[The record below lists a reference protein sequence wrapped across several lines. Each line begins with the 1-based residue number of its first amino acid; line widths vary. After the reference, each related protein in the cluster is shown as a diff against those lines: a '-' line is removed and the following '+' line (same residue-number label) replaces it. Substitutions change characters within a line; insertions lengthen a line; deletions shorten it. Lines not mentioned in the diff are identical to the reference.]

1 MSRAVRAACLLSL
14 SIGLLF
20 LFVRAPHPW
29 GWNGFDHY
37 HEFALALASGQS
49 FPTMEVPWGYAYF
62 LAAFYWLFGDRPWVP
77 LLVQVS
83 LNALTPLILFEIA
96 RRWTDRGTAALAA
109 VLLGALSFNTV
120 YASTQSS
127 DAVCTVLFLT
137 AILVFIIGLERD
149 EPGWFSLAG
158 LIAGV
163 MSQFRPN
170 LILIPVVLA
179 AYTIWRRPVRLMF
192 KRAALVLL
200 AAAVPLIPWV
210 VRNYNLTG
218 TVLPTSVHGGAQL
231 WYGTLQVGPY
241 LDSRGYNP
249 RSVFESPAFE
259 YTSLDHVPIRVSA
272 GVTRC
277 GGEDRHASPVL
288 LYWADFDPERHRLT
302 PAQQTPDGRYVFEL
316 APPPESPATYYYYFE
331 VHWIGEHG
339 TPTTVVT
346 PPGGV
351 ATPMVYFVSQDH
363 LGDLDRYND
372 LLDIFDVIRLARYQ
386 AWGESLPAADA
397 LRKTGIV
404 DVRNAADRLLTAAAT
419 GSETPLADV
428 RLEHDETEAR
438 ITIGGTSRIVIP
450 RAWHEKLTDVSF
462 VGAQAETLMRAHLS
476 IAALTRPA
484 RDVDVKGDWMP
495 CALVEEVRVNDV
507 FYREQ
512 PQAMRRYSALALDNI
527 GREPIAFIE
536 ASLYRMYRVFVVVGS
551 SDKWTNQQFTG
562 AAAVYAAATAASLS
576 FLALFIAG
584 VVILWRRGNDIV
596 LPLLLILY
604 VPATIAPLLTNMRYS
619 VTVQPLM
626 FVFVAGALS
635 WLVKRRAPA
644 ASPSAGPDRA
654 DTRTTPRL

>member
-1 MSRAVRAACLLSL
+1 MTRAVRAACLLSL

-37 HEFALALASGQS
+37 HELALALASGQS

-62 LAAFYWLFGDRPWVP
+62 LAAFYRLFGDRPWVP

-83 LNALTPLILFEIA
+83 LNALTPLLLFAIA

-137 AILVFIIGLERD
+137 AILVFMTGLER
-149 EPGWFSLAG
+149 ERLGWFALTG

-170 LILIPVVLA
+170 LILIPGVLA
-179 AYTIWRRPVRLMF
+179 VYAMWKEPVRRSVA
-192 KRAALVLL
+192 RAAVLL
-200 AAAVPLIPWV
+200 LTATAALTPWI
-210 VRNYNLTG
+210 VRNYRLTG
-218 TVLPTSVHGGAQL
+218 TLLPTSVHGGAQL

-249 RSVFESPAFE
+249 RSIFESPAFE
-259 YTSLDHVPIRVSA
+259 YTSLDDVPIRVTA
-272 GVTRC
+272 GVTKC
-277 GGEDRHASPVL
+277 AAEDRHTPPVL
-288 LYWADFDPERHRLT
+288 LYWTDFDPTRHRLT
-302 PAQQTPDGRYVFEL
+302 PEERTPEGRFVFEL
-316 APPPESPATYYYYFE
+316 PPPPESPATYYYYFALP
-331 VHWIGEHG
+331 WTGEHG
-339 TPTTVVT
+339 TAVTVET
-346 PPGGV
+346 PRGGA

-386 AWGESLPAADA
+386 AWGEPLPAAES
-397 LRKTGIV
+397 LRKAGIV
-404 DVRNAADRLLTAAAT
+404 DVRNAADRLLNAAGGGGTDA
-419 GSETPLADV
+419 PIADV
-428 RLEHDETEAR
+428 RLEHDDSEAR
-438 ITIGGTSRIVIP
+438 ITIDGTSRIVIP
-450 RAWHEKLTDVSF
+450 RAWHEKLTDVTF
-462 VGAQAETLMRAHLS
+462 AGAQAEMLMRARTS

-484 RDVDVKGDWMP
+484 PDIDVNDNAIP
-495 CALVEEVRVNDV
+495 CALVEGVRVNDV

-527 GREPIAFIE
+527 EREPLAFVE

-551 SDKWTNQQFTG
+551 TDKWTNQQFSG
-562 AAAVYAAATAASLS
+562 AAVVYAAATVASLT
-576 FLALFIAG
+576 FLGLCIAG
-584 VVILWRRGNDIV
+584 VVILWRRGNDIL
-596 LPLLLILY
+596 LPVLLILY

-626 FVFVAGALS
+626 FVFVAAA
-635 WLVKRRAPA
+635 VAAVVAPLY
-644 ASPSAGPDRA
+644 RV
-654 DTRTTPRL
+654 TLR